1 MNRVLPLILLA
12 ASLSAYAQETKT
24 PPQLV
29 RQALADGRAAGTV
42 GGPVAE
48 ETRRRLNATGTLQ
61 LVVQRLYLFQQPD
74 CGHVQLDFT
83 QDAALLPGTAMPA
96 PYRWSTQMN
105 ICADGYPPSTLTRRS
120 K

>member
-1 MNRVLPLILLA
+1 MKNILPPLLLCSSLA
-12 ASLSAYAQETKT
+12 ANAQEPKT

-29 RQALADGRAAGTV
+29 RQALADGRASGTV

-48 ETRRRLNATGTLQ
+48 EARRRLNATGGLQ
-61 LVVQRLYLFQQPD
+61 LVVQRVYLFQQPD
-74 CGHVQLDFT
+74 CGRVQLDFT

-96 PYRWSTQMN
+96 PYTWSTQMN
-105 ICADGYPPSTLTRRS
+105 ICADGSPPSKLTRRT

>member
-1 MNRVLPLILLA
+1 MKHLLPFLLLA
-12 ASLSAYAQETKT
+12 ASLPGIAQESKT

-29 RQALADGRAAGTV
+29 RQALADGRASGTV

-48 ETRRRLNATGTLQ
+48 ETRRRLNATGALK
-61 LVVQRLYLFQQPD
+61 LVVQRVYLFQQPD
-74 CGHVQLDFT
+74 CGRVQLDFT

-96 PYRWSTQMN
+96 PYTWSTQMN
-105 ICADGYPPSTLTRRS
+105 ICADGYPPSKLTRRT